1 MRLGL
6 ALGGLAAALAAAEV
20 LARHHD
26 GSLTF
31 PNDGRRFATRG
42 GEHGTNSQGFHE
54 RELPAGPPS
63 GERRVVVLG
72 DSMTWGT
79 GSADQAWPRTLE
91 AALGAP
97 FRAINLSHY
106 GYDAEQSLAT
116 LRTFGWR
123 FHPAAV
129 VFATYA
135 NDLVPSELITVGEPP
150 LFAWVGDAGTLP
162 TRLRQRSSVARLA
175 EGAWRARGFA
185 EVEDPRRYRAALLG
199 MREEAA
205 QHSVPLV
212 VVGLAAHVLAEPD
225 LSRCDAR
232 AGAPGR
238 CSDAIARTA
247 REAEIVASVGLPYID
262 GLAVLRAGPER
273 AWFNAGS
280 ADWEHP
286 SPAGHAWLGAALAE
300 PIRDA
305 ARLTP

>member
-1 MRLGL
+1 MCGF
-6 ALGGLAAALAAAEV
+6 AAALAAAEA

-26 GSLTF
+26 GTLRF
-31 PNDGRRFATRG
+31 PVDGRRFATAP
-42 GEHGTNSQGFHE
+42 GEHGANFLGFHE
-54 RELPAGPPS
+54 RELSDEPPS

-79 GSADQAWPRTLE
+79 GSADQAWPRALE
-91 AALGAP
+91 AALGP
-97 FRAINLSHY
+97 EIRTINLSHY

-123 FHPAAV
+123 FRPAAV
-129 VFATYA
+129 LFATYA

-162 TRLRQRSSVARLA
+162 TLLRERSSLARLA
-175 EGAWRARGFA
+175 EGAFRARGFT
-185 EVEDPRRYRAALLG
+185 EVEDPERYRAALLA
-199 MREEAA
+199 MRDEAA
-205 QHSVPLV
+205 LHSVPLV

-238 CSDAIARTA
+238 CAEALERTA
-247 REAEIVASVGLPYID
+247 REAEIVASVGLPYVD

-280 ADWEHP
+280 TDWEHP

-300 PIRDA
+300 PVREV
-305 ARLTP
+305 ARLAP